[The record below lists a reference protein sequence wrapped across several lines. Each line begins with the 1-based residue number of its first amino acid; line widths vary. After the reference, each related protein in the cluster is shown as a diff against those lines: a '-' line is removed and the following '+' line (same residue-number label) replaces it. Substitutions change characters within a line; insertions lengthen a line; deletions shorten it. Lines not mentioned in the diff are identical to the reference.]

1 MYATLS
7 YDVNAGTQS
16 VDTVRQAIL
25 AAFSDRT
32 TCDLLSD
39 TFICE
44 IETTSDYLAMV
55 RKLRKIG
62 NDFPGQ
68 FLYVFTLH
76 KSRSPLQSN
85 ASFSKSVADGI
96 IDPGDE

>member
-7 YDVNAGTQS
+7 YDVNAGTET
-16 VDTVRQAIL
+16 VDTVRRAIIETF
-25 AAFSDRT
+25 ADRS

-44 IETTSDYLAMV
+44 IETTADYLSMV
-55 RKLRKIG
+55 RKLKKLG

-76 KSRSPLQSN
+76 NTGSPLRSN
-85 ASFSKSVADGI
+85 ATFSKAAVDAI
-96 IDPGDE
+96 IAPGDD